1 MITPVLL
8 SMTVVLFAQ
17 APSIQEQKPV
27 TSSSQSSGLN
37 PLPVGRTQLA
47 AASKAQTIP
56 NSKTLDNAWAYYQ
69 KWQGA
74 WRPNHVKPTA
84 AEKQEV
90 LDFTSSLLA
99 QLESLAASEK
109 LGKQSIDGERLK
121 KMVVVGSPEFREA
134 LQSQGTQ
141 TLKSLLLMGFAQH
154 ELDIA
159 DGVKI
164 AQPLLIKLLARTPL
178 DPDLY
183 LLYARLSI
191 DAQQKQA
198 AWHAARTGIFMRP
211 DPSDNDLEFVAFIGS
226 QAAKD
231 QWPIIQVML
240 KEVALDNDQAERVI
254 KKATQLY
261 TGNTKSTFTPLAGNK
276 QVP

>member
-211 DPSDNDLEFVAFIGS
+211 DPSDNDLESSPSLGHRLLRISG
-226 QAAKD
+226 
-231 QWPIIQVML
+231 P
-240 KEVALDNDQAERVI
+240 
-254 KKATQLY
+254 
-261 TGNTKSTFTPLAGNK
+261 
-276 QVP
+276 

>member
-1 MITPVLL
+1 MFIPILL
-8 SMTVVLFAQ
+8 AMKFGLFAQ
-17 APSIQEQKPV
+17 APPMQEQQSAY
-27 TSSSQSSGLN
+27 TSSQSSGLN
-37 PLPVGRTQLA
+37 PLPVSRTQLA

-84 AEKQEV
+84 SEKQDV
-90 LDFTSSLLA
+90 LDFTSTLLA
-99 QLESLAASEK
+99 QLDSLAASEK
-109 LGKQSIDGERLK
+109 LGKQSVDGERLK

-134 LQSQGTQ
+134 LQSTGTQ

-154 ELDIA
+154 ELDFP

-231 QWPIIQVML
+231 QWPTIQVML
-240 KEVALDNDQAERVI
+240 KEVAIDNGQAERVI
-254 KKATQLY
+254 KKATPLF
-261 TGNTKSTFTPLAGNK
+261 TGNMKSTFTPLGGNS